1 MEDAENAFNDGIAKM
16 QEALE
21 MVKENCNDVFGLKE
35 EIEELETQAGELEG
49 AGDEINEELKVK
61 LLMMSD
67 KRIQESLFTYNCH
80 DWDQSKDWS
89 IIPNKKNC
97 TFKA

>member
-61 LLMMSD
+61 FLIKIYPAVSRFEIIKDETLKILFS
-67 KRIQESLFTYNCH
+67 ISLIDRCVNL
-80 DWDQSKDWS
+80 S
-89 IIPNKKNC
+89 
-97 TFKA
+97 

>member
-21 MVKENCNDVFGLKE
+21 MVKENCNDVFGIRE

-49 AGDEINEELKVK
+49 AGDEINEELKVGFLIKGKPAK
-61 LLMMSD
+61 LL
-67 KRIQESLFTYNCH
+67 KTNF
-80 DWDQSKDWS
+80 
-89 IIPNKKNC
+89 
-97 TFKA
+97 

>member
-21 MVKENCNDVFGLKE
+21 LVKENCNDVFGIKE

-49 AGDEINEELKVK
+49 AGDEINEELKVILEYK
-61 LLMMSD
+61 GLP
-67 KRIQESLFTYNCH
+67 SLIKGNFPASGPWN
-80 DWDQSKDWS
+80 S
-89 IIPNKKNC
+89 
-97 TFKA
+97 